1 MPGHWACVRTDIE
14 HPAETAAAAFVGRH
28 QAAVWRWLRALGCE
42 PNRAEEHCQD
52 ALLAALH
59 HGLDRRSDAE
69 AATWLRT
76 ASKNLFWMRLR
87 HERRQP
93 PVVAIEAIEADWQR
107 LRVDHDGGNA
117 ALTALG
123 ACLER
128 LPARERQ
135 LVELRYRAQQDRTA
149 MARELGIGEAGI
161 KVALRRARA
170 RLRTC
175 IEQRL
180 QPEDGR

>member
-1 MPGHWACVRTDIE
+1 MMTETRPST
-14 HPAETAAAAFVGRH
+14 ETAAAAFVGRH

-42 PNRAEEHCQD
+42 PHRADEHCQD

-59 HGLDRRSDAE
+59 HGLDRRPEAE

-93 PVVAIEAIEADWQR
+93 PVVAVEAIEAEWQR
-107 LRVDHDGGNA
+107 LRADRDGGNA
-117 ALTALG
+117 ALAALG

-128 LPARERQ
+128 LPQRER
-135 LVELRYRAQQDRTA
+135 ELLDQRYRDQRDRA
-149 MARELGIGEAGI
+149 AIARELGIGDAGV
-161 KVALRRARA
+161 KMALRRARA

-180 QPEDGR
+180 QREDGR